1 MQQQKRP
8 LFLHLRVLQTPKM
21 LHSDPL
27 QLVQAPKMLHSDL
40 LQALQ
45 TPKNTPCKLS
55 RILKQPKKPAYQDL
69 APQNRQK
76 NLMVA

>member
-1 MQQQKRP
+1 
-8 LFLHLRVLQTPKM
+8 
-21 LHSDPL
+21 
-27 QLVQAPKMLHSDL
+27 MLHSDL

>member
-1 MQQQKRP
+1 MQQQKSP
-8 LFLHLRVLQTPKM
+8 LFFHLQLVQTPKM
-21 LHSDPL
+21 LHSAPL
-27 QLVQAPKMLHSDL
+27 QAQQTPKMLHSDL